1 MNKDSNIFLRNSLMN
16 KINNQI
22 SNINIKNL
30 NKIKKNL
37 FYLEKINEIINQ
49 EGGSF
54 NTTYKIT
61 DNIYELI
68 NTIQNN
74 KNSNIFKINIAKEII
89 KDHFLR
95 LYNEYNNIYINLL
108 VQPNKIINIDI
119 LKENLIDFDIIVKKL
134 VENIDYILNLEFIE
148 ELKKKNDLLRENIG
162 TIKNELLNSINQN
175 SMIGDSAR
183 ASLISSIPPP
193 SGLNISTD
201 DITVAVNKIV
211 NTKNAFLQNLTK
223 HKNLNK
229 PY

>member
-1 MNKDSNIFLRNSLMN
+1 MKWIYENLKFRFLINKWLCKKLNDLKETN
-16 KINNQI
+16 KYFDR
-22 SNINIKNL
+22 SKATS
-30 NKIKKNL
+30 
-37 FYLEKINEIINQ
+37 LEKINEIINQ

-119 LKENLIDFDIIVKKL
+119 LKQNLIDFDYIPEKLGKL
-134 VENIDYILNLEFIE
+134 VLSKF
-148 ELKKKNDLLRENIG
+148 
-162 TIKNELLNSINQN
+162 NSY
-175 SMIGDSAR
+175 
-183 ASLISSIPPP
+183 
-193 SGLNISTD
+193 
-201 DITVAVNKIV
+201 KI
-211 NTKNAFLQNLTK
+211 
-223 HKNLNK
+223 
-229 PY
+229 

>member
-175 SMIGDSAR
+175 LYLM
-183 ASLISSIPPP
+183 
-193 SGLNISTD
+193 
-201 DITVAVNKIV
+201 KI
-211 NTKNAFLQNLTK
+211 NYKNNHLQQIILA
-223 HKNLNK
+223 
-229 PY
+229 